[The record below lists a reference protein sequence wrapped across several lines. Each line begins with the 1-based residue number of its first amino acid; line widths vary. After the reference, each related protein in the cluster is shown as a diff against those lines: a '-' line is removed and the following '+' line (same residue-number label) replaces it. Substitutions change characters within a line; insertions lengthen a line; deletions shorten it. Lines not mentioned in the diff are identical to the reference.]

1 MKVVATFH
9 PPSSVVDSLKCTLA
23 DEFGSEFLVVA
34 KLNKVDIY
42 SIQPGGLHHEQGIE
56 IWGRIRAVKSVPVV
70 RTSRL
75 NLLVLTD
82 HPEPELVF
90 LSFTVSRSG
99 DRVINAIKHL
109 SLFERSARSA
119 EFCHD
124 VLVDPSGAIAVVSV
138 YTGRLKV
145 VILNEEGGYDRDFD
159 ASIVELNLLSL
170 AFVSS
175 SAESYTLAMLHYDFQ
190 QRLQLL
196 ARDVSIEELQL
207 SPAPSP
213 LLPPLPLPGKWFS
226 VEEQSPRLI
235 FVPSIKSSDDDFEG
249 GILVVGGRKILLYD
263 LASRD
268 VLETNLRK
276 GRRAEKKKRSVD
288 ADEAAKAKEKEK
300 EREWRKKKARATVAW
315 PWSDVTAFCP
325 LNQENN
331 TFLIGDKYGRLVM
344 LCVDGTS
351 GATLTLIALG
361 EASSPM
367 TLTYLT
373 NQVVYLG
380 SHFGDSQLLQI
391 NSSPASN
398 FNSPTL
404 PVPTSIPTIM
414 PAELLGVAVQGRA
427 DENAEGMIVNGLGSH
442 VVELENFS
450 NLAPIVDGV
459 LVDTD
464 NSGQNEIVTCS
475 GGRNTGSLKVVRSG
489 ADFREASVAHGIAS
503 VNRIWPL
510 REKYSDREN
519 THIVVTTLHETHVF
533 RFEDDRGTTVSSVGG
548 SQNGF
553 MTSCRTLA
561 VSNIRRRILKDRSP
575 SSVYIDSSLVVQVV
589 PKGLLLLNYDPAMRE
604 YTRIGDLWTLDK
616 FADGNGSWAGR
627 EIVAADINASQIVI
641 ALNYGRLV
649 LLNLDG
655 DRFVKQR
662 VRDFAER
669 PPYSCTAEISAV
681 TCVPLD
687 DTKAYAVEIAVAFWM
702 SKIVKILS
710 LLDPGTMKDIC
721 ETNELPA
728 APRSLLLHNF
738 TSKIGEKVQQFH
750 PHLLIGLTNGSVASF
765 PLKEKRLG
773 DQKLISIGTL
783 PVTMHSCRIKDRSTV
798 FACGS
803 RTSILFWEKE
813 RLQHSP
819 LMLKDVTAAAELNT
833 TAYPSSVILASPD
846 ALVIGA
852 VGNFD
857 KLHIR
862 SIPLGYDS
870 PRRVVHSP
878 SWGAFAVACMRPT
891 PAQIGQAEMFSSS
904 VQLFSDLSFEKLT
917 ELEVDQGEEVTSLH
931 SFAATLAGVPTSFV
945 CAGVTS
951 YDDSEREPS
960 QGRLILL
967 QASDLRRSLM
977 VMASVN
983 VKGCVYALTSVNGTI
998 IAAVNS
1004 SVVVYNLEG
1013 TVNDVSVTQATA
1025 FNHNYLI
1032 TTLVSRGNQLL
1043 VGDALTSVSLL
1054 KLKGSQIEPVAKDY
1068 GSLWPTSAEM
1078 FDDNT
1083 IIGANSDYNLFAF
1096 CLQETELHRLLER
1109 EGHFHLGD
1117 IVNRFLS
1124 GTLSSHHTSVD
1135 IPMVPKQLF
1144 LTPAGQIGVVI
1155 DLNDENLSLHMTA
1168 LQRNLSTFYE
1178 SQTGI
1183 SHSKFRAPKN
1193 NSGRSDLEATS
1204 VGFLDGDFLEQFL
1217 QFMLEEQSLR
1227 QIMEGQTEPERLTI
1241 SVDEIQKVL
1250 EGLQSMH

>member
-9 PPSSVVDSLKCTLA
+9 PPSSVLDSLKCTLA
-23 DEFGSEFLVVA
+23 DQHGSEFLVVA
-34 KLNKVDIY
+34 KLNRVDIY
-42 SIQPGGLHHEQGIE
+42 SIQREGLHHEQGIE
-56 IWGRIRAVKSVPVV
+56 IWGRIRTIRSVPVV
-70 RTSRL
+70 LTSRL
-75 NLLVLTD
+75 SLLVLTD

-90 LSFTVSRSG
+90 LSFTVNKHG
-99 DRVINAIKHL
+99 ETVLGVTKHL

-124 VLVDPSGAIAVVSV
+124 VLVDPSGALAIASV

-159 ASIVELNLLSL
+159 ASVLELNLLSL
-170 AFVSS
+170 VFIST

-196 ARDVSIEELQL
+196 ARDVSIEDLQL
-207 SPAPSP
+207 SSAPSP
-213 LLPPLPLPGKWFS
+213 LLHPVPLPGKWFS
-226 VEEQSPRLI
+226 IEEQTPRLI
-235 FVPSIKSSDDDFEG
+235 FVPSVESSDDDFEG

-268 VLETNLRK
+268 VLEQNFRK
-276 GRRAEKKKRSVD
+276 SRRTEKKKRSGD
-288 ADEAAKAKEKEK
+288 TGEIAKAKEKER
-300 EREWRKKKARATVAW
+300 EREWRKKKARAVVTW
-315 PWSDVTAFCP
+315 PWSEVTAYCP
-325 LNQENN
+325 LDQENN

-344 LCVDGTS
+344 LCVDSTS
-351 GATLTLIALG
+351 GVALTLIALG

-391 NSSPASN
+391 SSSPISN
-398 FNSPTL
+398 FDSPTV
-404 PVPTSIPTIM
+404 PVPTSIPTIK
-414 PAELLGVAVQGRA
+414 PAALGIGTKSRA
-427 DENAEGMIVNGLGSH
+427 DEDAEGTIVNGLGSH
-442 VVELENFS
+442 IVELENFN
-450 NLAPIVDGV
+450 NLAPIVDGI

-464 NSGQNEIVTCS
+464 NSGQSEIVTCS

-489 ADFREASVAHGIAS
+489 ADFREAFIIRGIS
-503 VNRIWPL
+503 NIKRIWPL
-510 REKYSDREN
+510 REKYWSQGD
-519 THIVVTTLHETHVF
+519 THIVVSTLHETYVF
-533 RFEDDRGTTVSSVGG
+533 RFEDDRGTMVSSVGS

-561 VSNIRRRILKDRSP
+561 VSNILRRIPKDGSTR
-575 SSVYIDSSLVVQVV
+575 SVYTDSSLVIQVV
-589 PKGLLLLNYDPAMRE
+589 PEGLLLLNYDPAMRE
-604 YTRIGDLWTLDK
+604 HTRIGDIWTLDK
-616 FADGNGSWAGR
+616 FADGDLGSWVGR
-627 EIVAADINASQIVI
+627 EIVAADINASQVAI

-649 LLNLDG
+649 LLNLNG

-662 VRDFAER
+662 VREFVE
-669 PPYSCTAEISAV
+669 PQPYRCTAEISAV
-681 TCVPLD
+681 TCLPLD
-687 DTKAYAVEIAVAFWM
+687 HTKAYAVNIAVAFWM

-710 LLDPGTMKDIC
+710 LSEPTMKDIC
-721 ETNELPA
+721 ETEELPA

-738 TSKIGEKVQQFH
+738 TSETGQKVQSH
-750 PHLLIGLTNGSVASF
+750 PHLLVGLTNGSIALF
-765 PLKEKRLG
+765 PFEGGRFGDKR
-773 DQKLISIGTL
+773 LISIGTL

-819 LMLKDVTAAAELNT
+819 LMLKDVSAAAELNI
-833 TAYPSSVILASPD
+833 TAYPSSVVLASPN

-852 VGNFD
+852 VANLD

-870 PRRVVHSP
+870 PRRIVHSP

-891 PAQIGQAEMFSSS
+891 PVQAGQAEVFSSS
-904 VQLFSDLSFEKLT
+904 VQLFSDISFEKLT
-917 ELEVDQGEEVTSLH
+917 QLEVDQGEEVTSLH
-931 SFAATLAGVPTSFV
+931 HFTATLSAVPVSLV

-951 YDDSEREPS
+951 YDDREREPS

-967 QASDLRRSLM
+967 QASGSRPSFK

-1013 TVNDVSVTQATA
+1013 TDKDVSMIQAVV

-1032 TTLVSRGNQLL
+1032 TTLVSRDNQLL
-1043 VGDALTSVSLL
+1043 VGDALSSVSLL

-1068 GSLWPTSAEM
+1068 GSLWPTCAEM

-1083 IIGANSDYNLFAF
+1083 IIGGNSDYNLFAF
-1096 CLQETELHRLLER
+1096 RLQETELHRQLER
-1109 EGHFHLGD
+1109 EGHYYLGD
-1117 IVNRFLS
+1117 MVNKFLP
-1124 GTLSSHHTSVD
+1124 GTLSSHVISVGG
-1135 IPMVPKQLF
+1135 PMMPKQLF

-1155 DLNDENLSLHMTA
+1155 DLNDDKLSLHMTA

-1178 SQTGI
+1178 RKTGI

-1204 VGFLDGDFLEQFL
+1204 VGFLDGDFLERFL
-1217 QFMLEEQSLR
+1217 QFMVNEQSLG

-1241 SVDEIQKVL
+1241 SVDEIRKVL

>member
-34 KLNKVDIY
+34 KLNRVDIY
-42 SIQPGGLHHEQGIE
+42 SIQPDGLHHEQGIE
-56 IWGRIRAVKSVPVV
+56 IWGRIRTVKSVPIV

-99 DRVINAIKHL
+99 NRVLKATKHL

-170 AFVSS
+170 AFIS
-175 SAESYTLAMLHYDFQ
+175 EPYTLAMLHYDFQ

-226 VEEQSPRLI
+226 VEEQAPRLI
-235 FVPSIKSSDDDFEG
+235 FVPSVETSDDDFEG

-268 VLETNLRK
+268 VLEKNLRR
-276 GRRAEKKKRSVD
+276 GRRAEKKKRSGD
-288 ADEAAKAKEKEK
+288 ADEAAKAKEKEKEK
-300 EREWRKKKARATVAW
+300 EREWRKKKARAAVAW
-315 PWSDVTAFCP
+315 PWSEITAFCT

-351 GATLTLIALG
+351 GTALTLIALG

-391 NSSPASN
+391 NSSPTSN

-404 PVPTSIPTIM
+404 PVPASIPTIK
-414 PAELLGVAVQGRA
+414 PAELGIAAKSRA
-427 DENAEGMIVNGLGSH
+427 DDNAEGTIVNGLGSH
-442 VVELENFS
+442 IVELENFS
-450 NLAPIVDGV
+450 NLAPIVDGI

-489 ADFREASVAHGIAS
+489 ADFREASVVHGIAS

-519 THIVVTTLHETHVF
+519 THIVVTTLHETHMF
-533 RFEDDRGTTVSSVGG
+533 RFEDDRGTMVSSVGG

-561 VSNIRRRILKDRSP
+561 VSNIRRRILKDGSP
-575 SSVYIDSSLVVQVV
+575 GSVYIDSSLVIQVV
-589 PKGLLLLNYDPAMRE
+589 PKGLLLLNYDSAMRE

-627 EIVAADINASQIVI
+627 EIVAADINASQVVI

-662 VRDFAER
+662 LRDIVEH
-669 PPYSCTAEISAV
+669 PPYDCTAEISAV

-687 DTKAYAVEIAVAFWM
+687 DTKAYAIEIAVALWM
-702 SKIVKILS
+702 SKTVRILS
-710 LLDPGTMKDIC
+710 LSEAGIMKDVC

-738 TSKIGEKVQQFH
+738 TSKTGEKVQQSH
-750 PHLLIGLTNGSVASF
+750 PHLLVGLTNGSVASF
-765 PLKEKRLG
+765 PFKKGRLG
-773 DQKLISIGTL
+773 DQRLISIGTL

-833 TAYPSSVILASPD
+833 TAYPASVILASPD

-862 SIPLGYDS
+862 SVPLGYDS

-878 SWGAFAVACMRPT
+878 SWGTFAVACMRPT
-891 PAQIGQAEMFSSS
+891 PAQIGQAEMFSSF

-931 SFAATLAGVPTSFV
+931 SFTATLSGVPTSFV

-951 YDDSEREPS
+951 YDDREREPS

-967 QASDLRRSLM
+967 QASDSRGSLM

-1013 TVNDVSVTQATA
+1013 TVNDVSMTQAA
-1025 FNHNYLI
+1025 VFNHNYLI
-1032 TTLVSRGNQLL
+1032 TTLVSRGDQLL

-1078 FDDNT
+1078 FDDDT

-1096 CLQETELHRLLER
+1096 RLQETELHRLLER

-1117 IVNRFLS
+1117 IVNRFLP
-1124 GTLSSHHTSVD
+1124 GTLSSHDTSVD

-1155 DLNDENLSLHMTA
+1155 DLNDEKLSLHMTA

-1204 VGFLDGDFLEQFL
+1204 VGFLDGDFLERFL

-1241 SVDEIQKVL
+1241 PVDEIQQLL